1 MLKKAIGNINPI
13 ARVTESGR
21 AFENFARGASQRGE
35 RPASSEADMAREAV
49 GKSAKMS
56 PNFTSSS
63 GADVSSDLSSMR
75 GKMPSAS
82 DDTMT
87 FDRKPYPV
95 GRDEVYDS
103 SPDMSA
109 VRPPAGSMQDYS
121 NARDMGS
128 IKDALENYRS
138 MSDMVS
144 ALPQPSREYSY
155 KRGGYVSK
163 NGKLNLGSGRSTTAT
178 KNKKSSNW

>member
-21 AFENFARGASQRGE
+21 AFENFARAASQRGE
-35 RPASSEADMAREAV
+35 RPASSEADMAREAA
-49 GKSAKMS
+49 GKAAKIS
-56 PNFTSSS
+56 PSFTSASDS
-63 GADVSSDLSSMR
+63 DVRSEISNMR
-75 GKMPSAS
+75 GKMPSADGDS
-82 DDTMT
+82 MT

-95 GRDEVYDS
+95 GRDETYGS
-103 SPDMSA
+103 YPDMSA
-109 VRPPAGSMQDYS
+109 VKPPAGSMQDYS

-144 ALPQPSREYSY
+144 ALPQPAREYSY